1 MSLEKDASNETVI
14 YAVNRLTDAIES
26 LNGKIDDAI
35 ADRQLEMKAL
45 RERMTR
51 VEERAITREQVG
63 QMVIDA
69 IDDRAVTRRALLR
82 WLGGIAV
89 AGVSGWIFVI
99 YQFLAL

>member
-51 VEERAITREQVG
+51 VEERAITREKVG